1 MTPDTHRELTLPA
14 TADSASRARE
24 EVRDW
29 LGESHPAYEQAR
41 LAVSELVTNAIR
53 HPRQDPAQP
62 PGRVNLRLVAT
73 TDRVRIEV
81 TDQGRT
87 GVASRPCAQEA
98 SPLAEGG
105 RGLLIVDLLSEGR
118 WDTYANPDG
127 PGRTVWCEISVQPV
141 VTIRATGE

>member
-14 TADSASRARE
+14 TADSASRARD

-29 LGESHPAYEQAR
+29 LGEDHPAYEPTR

-53 HPRQDPAQP
+53 HPRQDATQP
-62 PGRVNLRLVAT
+62 PGRVTLRLVAT
-73 TDRVRIEV
+73 TDRLRIEV
-81 TDQGRT
+81 TDQGPT
-87 GVASRPCAQEA
+87 GATSRPCAQEA
-98 SPLAEGG
+98 SPPAEGG

-118 WDTYANPDG
+118 WDTYANPNG

-141 VTIRATGE
+141 VTIRAAAE